1 MNDLAKS
8 LDEGTQ
14 TDVIFLDFSKAFDKV
29 CHKYLSHK
37 LYHYGMCGNLL
48 AWLKNFL
55 SNRTQCVV
63 LDGKQSQSAA
73 VTSGLPQGA
82 VLAPLLFLC
91 FINDLYQIR

>member
-1 MNDLAKS
+1 
-8 LDEGTQ
+8 
-14 TDVIFLDFSKAFDKV
+14 
-29 CHKYLSHK
+29 
-37 LYHYGMCGNLL
+37 MCGNLL

-63 LDGKQSQSAA
+63 LDGKQSQPAA

-91 FINDLYQIR
+91 FINDLYQIRITSKIRSYADNVLLYSTINLI